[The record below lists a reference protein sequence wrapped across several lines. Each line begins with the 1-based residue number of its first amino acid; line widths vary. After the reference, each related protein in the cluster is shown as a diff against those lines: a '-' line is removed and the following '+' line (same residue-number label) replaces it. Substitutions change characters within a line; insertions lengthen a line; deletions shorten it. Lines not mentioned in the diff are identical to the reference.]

1 MDGTKKVLQKLL
13 NELDDFLTV
22 FEENLVL
29 LNLNESKLY
38 ESNNLLK
45 NTLLLV
51 GNKDGRKQKQQK

>member
-1 MDGTKKVLQKLL
+1 VDGTTKVLQKLL
-13 NELDDFLTV
+13 NELNDFLTV

-38 ESNNLLK
+38 EGNNSLK

-51 GNKDGRKQKQQK
+51 GSKNGRKQKQQK

>member
-29 LNLNESKLY
+29 LN
-38 ESNNLLK
+38 
-45 NTLLLV
+45 
-51 GNKDGRKQKQQK
+51 

>member
-51 GNKDGRKQKQQK
+51 GNKDGRKQKRQK

>member
-1 MDGTKKVLQKLL
+1 MNGTKKVLQKLL

-29 LNLNESKLY
+29 LNLNEGKLY

>member
-29 LNLNESKLY
+29 LNLNEGKLY

-51 GNKDGRKQKQQK
+51 GNKDGRKQKRQK